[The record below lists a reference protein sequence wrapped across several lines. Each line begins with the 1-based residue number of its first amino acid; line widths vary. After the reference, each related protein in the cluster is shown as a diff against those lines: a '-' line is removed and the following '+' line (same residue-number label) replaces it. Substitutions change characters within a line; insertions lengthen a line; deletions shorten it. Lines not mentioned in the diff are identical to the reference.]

1 MKPAVHAVSAAETAL
16 NVIGLPRLDS
26 VRPFGCCTR
35 EIIRMNGIGRAPTF
49 HFLERLAEIVQD
61 LTVDNFDLT
70 FRIHDG
76 YETGN
81 AFNRQPKPVFAR
93 ADGLLGALT
102 IVNLHRDSVPL
113 EDISLFISKRYG
125 TSQKPA
131 VFPIRRAPACL
142 ILERRAGS
150 QRRSP
155 LVQMPINVVGVNRG
169 LPTCAVWTLPRQTR
183 VFPPV
188 MTHEINGAVGQSGP
202 NTDRNGFDHIPKL
215 LLATEDRFL
224 GPFPVRHVHYRAYKL
239 AITGCIL

>member
-1 MKPAVHAVSAAETAL
+1 
-16 NVIGLPRLDS
+16 
-26 VRPFGCCTR
+26 
-35 EIIRMNGIGRAPTF
+35 MNGIGRAPTF
-49 HFLERLAEIVQD
+49 HFLERLAKIVQD

-113 EDISLFISKRYG
+113 ENIPFSISRRNA

-131 VFPIRRAPACL
+131 VFPIRRAPPCL

-150 QRRSP
+150 QRRAP
-155 LVQMPINVVGVNRG
+155 LLQMPINVVGGNRAV
-169 LPTCAVWTLPRQTR
+169 PTCTVWTLPRQPR

-188 MTHEINGAVGQSGP
+188 ATHKINGAVGQS
-202 NTDRNGFDHIPKL
+202 
-215 LLATEDRFL
+215 
-224 GPFPVRHVHYRAYKL
+224 
-239 AITGCIL
+239 

>member
-1 MKPAVHAVSAAETAL
+1 
-16 NVIGLPRLDS
+16 
-26 VRPFGCCTR
+26 
-35 EIIRMNGIGRAPTF
+35 MNGVGRAPTF

-93 ADGLLGALT
+93 ADGLFGALM

-131 VFPIRRAPACL
+131 VFPIRRAPPRL
-142 ILERRAGS
+142 IFERRAGGP
-150 QRRSP
+150 RRAP
-155 LVQMPINVVGVNRG
+155 LFPLLIYVFGVYRG
-169 LPTCAVWTLPRQTR
+169 LPTCAGCIFLRQPR
-183 VFPPV
+183 VVPPV
-188 MTHEINGAVGQSGP
+188 STHEINGAVGQSGP

-215 LLATEDRFL
+215 
-224 GPFPVRHVHYRAYKL
+224 
-239 AITGCIL
+239 